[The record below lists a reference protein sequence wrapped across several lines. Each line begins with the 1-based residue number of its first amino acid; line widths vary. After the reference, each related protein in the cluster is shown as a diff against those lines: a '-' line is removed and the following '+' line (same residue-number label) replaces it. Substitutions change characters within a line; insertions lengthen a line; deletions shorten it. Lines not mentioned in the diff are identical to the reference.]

1 MRSTHAAETLALV
14 ECAGTAVFMKKVI
27 SQVANC
33 NLLPII
39 CYTDN
44 KSLLDS
50 VKSSKNAD
58 DKRLR
63 IDLAVLSEMI
73 TQGEIKDT
81 HSKSLRLKKRRPSS
95 SHLRS

>member
-63 IDLAVLSEMI
+63 IDLAVLNLAPPQQSCALKVII
-73 TQGEIKDT
+73 T
-81 HSKSLRLKKRRPSS
+81 SKS
-95 SHLRS
+95 